1 MEIGRED
8 TTGTTTVQESDALQ
22 NAMKGINLEN
32 PVEINLPEEETPLNE
47 IVELHL
53 PENSTL
59 TGGLPEL
66 ELDSDSFDNLDEY
79 LLSA

>member
-1 MEIGRED
+1 MEIGKED
-8 TTGTTTVQESDALQ
+8 TTGTTTVPESDALQ
-22 NAMKGINLEN
+22 DAMKGINLEN
-32 PVEINLPEEETPLNE
+32 PVEINLPEETPLNE
-47 IVELHL
+47 MVELHL

>member
-1 MEIGRED
+1 ME
-8 TTGTTTVQESDALQ
+8 
-22 NAMKGINLEN
+22 GINLEN
-32 PVEINLPEEETPLNE
+32 PVEINLPEETPLNE
-47 IVELHL
+47 MVELHL